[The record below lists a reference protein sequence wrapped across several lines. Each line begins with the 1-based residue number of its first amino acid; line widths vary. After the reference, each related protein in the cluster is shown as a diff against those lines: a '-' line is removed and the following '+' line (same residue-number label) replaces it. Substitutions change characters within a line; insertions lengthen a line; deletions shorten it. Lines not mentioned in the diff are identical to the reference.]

1 MKTIRP
7 WIIQRIVKNG
17 RYFRAYVPDHPRAN
31 KHGYVL
37 HHRIVVENELGRM
50 LTEEEVVH
58 HLDNNGKNN
67 NPDNLIVIATQ
78 RDHSSI
84 HGAQKSRTFIDLV
97 CGHCSKEFKR
107 EARQVKLKKQFK
119 YYCSR
124 HCMGL
129 AYLEKRNHR
138 PHSLMVKTEVL

>member
-1 MKTIRP
+1 MKTMRP

-17 RYFRAYVPDHPRAN
+17 RYFRAYVPDHPKAN

-37 HHRIVVENELGRM
+37 HHRIVVENKLGRM
-50 LTEEEVVH
+50 LTEGEVVH
-58 HLDNNGKNN
+58 HLDNNGRNN
-67 NPDNLIVIATQ
+67 DPDNLMVIATQ
-78 RDHSSI
+78 SDHSSL
-84 HGAQKSRTFIDLV
+84 HGSQKSRAFIDLV

-107 EARQVKLKKQFK
+107 EVRQVKAKKQFK

-129 AYLEKRNHR
+129 AYLEKSNHR
-138 PHSLMVKTEVL
+138 PLSLMAKTEVL

>member
-1 MKTIRP
+1 MTTMNP
-7 WIIQRIVKNG
+7 WTIQRVVKNG
-17 RYFRAYVPDHPRAN
+17 RYLRAYVPDHPKAN

-37 HHRIVVENELGRM
+37 HHRVVAENKLGRM

-58 HLDNNGKNN
+58 HLDNDGRNN
-67 NPDNLIVIATQ
+67 NPDNLAVIATQ
-78 RDHSSI
+78 SDHFII
-84 HGAQKSRTFIDLV
+84 HNSHKSRAFTNLV

-107 EARQVKLKKQFK
+107 EVRQVKWKKQFK

-129 AYLEKRNHR
+129 AYLEKSNHR
-138 PHSLMVKTEVL
+138 PNSLTVKTEVL